1 MTVDY
6 DAVILGGT
14 VQGREAA
21 ALAAR
26 EGARVALVEPPGEV
40 ERQVRR
46 QIVLTS
52 LAQART
58 SQSQTWESLKSQ
70 IGALEAIA
78 YPHLSLDGLATSG
91 VDVVLEP
98 GQFSPRPNLAVTT
111 LTRRL
116 RSRGYLLTPNTAI
129 AVPDIPGLAET
140 PYLTLDTLLDLAAP
154 PESAIVL
161 GRSAAAV
168 ALAQA
173 LAQLG
178 CHTTLV
184 TRGDQLL
191 PTEDPDISVFVEALL
206 EAAGVT
212 LKLNTRLDAIHY
224 KDSFEVPLADGDL
237 LKAQTLVLATASH
250 PALGPLNLSSIGI
263 HPQLVHG
270 VATALPVNDRLATAH
285 PRVFAC
291 GPALGGYWA
300 ESTDRQE
307 VAIAL
312 HNALY
317 LPWRKLSFLH
327 RPALLH
333 TAPEYAR
340 IGLTADQAR
349 CWYGSE
355 ATVVQV
361 AFGQILKTHY
371 GSDITGFCRWIV
383 RADGQLLGAQICG
396 PGASELTHTVA
407 LAIAQNISLPQLDR
421 VPTLSPSQA
430 EIIPLMVSEW
440 QRQRW
445 QHGTWRRDW
454 AENWFNWRRSR
465 RRRW

>member
-26 EGARVALVEPPGEV
+26 EGARVALVEPPGAV
-40 ERQVRR
+40 EQQIRR
-46 QIVLTS
+46 QIVLTT
-52 LAQART
+52 LAQARA
-58 SQSQTWESLKSQ
+58 SQGQTWESVKSQ
-70 IGALEAIA
+70 VRSLEAIA
-78 YPHLSLDGLATSG
+78 YPHLNLDGLATSG

-116 RSRGYLLTPNTAI
+116 RSRGYLLAPSTA
-129 AVPDIPGLAET
+129 ATVPDIPGLAET
-140 PYLTLDTLLDLAAP
+140 PYLTVDTLLDSAAL

-161 GRSAAAV
+161 GRSAVAI
-168 ALAQA
+168 ALAQS
-173 LAQLG
+173 LAQMSIP
-178 CHTTLV
+178 TTLV

-191 PTEDPDISVFVEALL
+191 PIEDPNISAFVEALL

-224 KDSFEVPLADGDL
+224 KDSFEVSLADGDL
-237 LKAQTLVLATASH
+237 LKAQTLVLATAAHSI
-250 PALGPLNLSSIGI
+250 LGPLNLDSIGI
-263 HPQLVHG
+263 HPQIVHG
-270 VATALPVNDRLATAH
+270 VATGLPVNDRLATPH

-317 LPWRKLSFLH
+317 LPLRKVSFLN

-333 TAPEYAR
+333 TRPEYAR

-349 CWYGSE
+349 RWYGSE

-361 AFGQILKTHY
+361 AFGQILKAHY
-371 GSDITGFCRWIV
+371 GSETTGFCRWIV

-396 PGASELTHTVA
+396 PGASELMHTIA
-407 LAIAQNISLPQLDR
+407 LAVHQEIPLQRLDQ
-421 VPTLSPSQA
+421 VPTLSHSQA

-454 AENWFNWRRSR
+454 AENWFNWRRTR
-465 RRRW
+465 RRLG